1 MMHKIKLS
9 LTFLLFLLISGIQ
22 AQSVTGKWKSID
34 DETKKAKS
42 IVEIYEKDGKLY
54 GKIIELFREP
64 GENPDPI
71 CDECDEDDD
80 RYNQKVIGMEII
92 RNMEND
98 DDEWEDGTI
107 LDPKD
112 GKVYECK
119 LWVDE
124 DDPNILN
131 VRGYIAFFFRTQ
143 VWLRYD

>member
-1 MMHKIKLS
+1 MMMKIKLS
-9 LTFLLFLLISGIQ
+9 LTFLLVLIISGLQ
-22 AQSVTGKWKSID
+22 AQSVFGKWKSID

-42 IVEIYEKDGKLY
+42 IVEIYEIDGKLY

-64 GENPDPI
+64 GEDPDPI

-80 RYNQKVIGMEII
+80 RYNQKVIGLEII

-107 LDPKD
+107 LDPED
-112 GKVYECK
+112 GKVYDCK

-143 VWLRYD
+143 VWLRYE

>member
-1 MMHKIKLS
+1 MAEFK
-9 LTFLLFLLISGIQ
+9 FLLTVIFIFVITSIH
-22 AQSVTGKWKSID
+22 AQSVFGKWKTID

-42 IVEIYEKDGKLY
+42 IVEIFEKDGKLY
-54 GKIIELFREP
+54 GKITELFREP
-64 GENPDPI
+64 GEDPDPI

-80 RYNQKVIGMEII
+80 RHNQKVVGLEII
-92 RNMEND
+92 RNMEDD

-107 LDPKD
+107 LDPEN
-112 GKVYECK
+112 GKVYDCK

-143 VWLRYD
+143 IWLRVE

>member
-1 MMHKIKLS
+1 MKNLIVIVII
-9 LTFLLFLLISGIQ
+9 FLFVSTGNF

-42 IVEIYEKDGKLY
+42 IVEIYEQGGKLY
-54 GKIIELFREP
+54 GKILELYREP
-64 GENPDPI
+64 GEDPDPV
-71 CDECDEDDD
+71 CDDCDVDDD

-92 RNMEND
+92 RDMEND

-107 LDPKD
+107 LDPEN
-112 GKVYECK
+112 GKVYDCK

-143 VWLRYD
+143 TWLRYK